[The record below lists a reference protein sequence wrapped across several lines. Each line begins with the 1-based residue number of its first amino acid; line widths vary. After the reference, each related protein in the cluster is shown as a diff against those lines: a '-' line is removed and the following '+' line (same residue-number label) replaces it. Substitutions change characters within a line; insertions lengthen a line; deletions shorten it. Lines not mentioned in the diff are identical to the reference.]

1 MIASLHLAMCPG
13 PEYPNEYMLWNLG
26 VLPRSAST
34 FRSCLG
40 FPGAGLSIR
49 VDQAIGYLE
58 ASGALPAC
66 DR

>member
-58 ASGALPAC
+58 ASGALPVRDC
-66 DR
+66 